1 MEVASSSP
9 VLIRSDRAKIK
20 QLIMELMS
28 NAAKFTHRGRIALI
42 LNKDDDR
49 IRLTVTDTGI
59 GMTAEQINIHFVP
72 SDPTAHD
79 NVNILSMSRRG
90 IRMVMD
96 LVTLL
101 KGSIS
106 VSSKLGEGTITEVSL
121 PHEPPE
127 KMTNSAGIMTTPHG

>member
-1 MEVASSSP
+1 
-9 VLIRSDRAKIK
+9 
-20 QLIMELMS
+20 MELMS

-59 GMTAEQINIHFVP
+59 GMTAEQLKNLFSP
-72 SDPTAHD
+72 SDPDVWVGLRDFTAPA
-79 NVNILSMSRRG
+79 RG
-90 IRMVMD
+90 IRMVMN

-106 VSSKLGEGTITEVSL
+106 VSSKPREGTIVEVSVPYEL
-121 PHEPPE
+121 TEIR
-127 KMTNSAGIMTTPHG
+127 TN